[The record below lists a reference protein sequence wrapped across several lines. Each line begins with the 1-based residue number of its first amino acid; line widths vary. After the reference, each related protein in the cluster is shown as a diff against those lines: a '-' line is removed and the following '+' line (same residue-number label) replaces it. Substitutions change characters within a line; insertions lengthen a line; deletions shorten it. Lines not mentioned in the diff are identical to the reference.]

1 MLLMKK
7 LMMCDAQQDDNPH
20 SIECSEMDTEYPRN
34 KSVCYET
41 LKYKTRIVRYNMYEY
56 WFCPAKYYSIE
67 FYV

>member
-1 MLLMKK
+1 MKK

-56 WFCPAKYYSIE
+56 
-67 FYV
+67 